1 MGGTS
6 TGPSADALGGS
17 LHTWVSL
24 GTKSASVEL
33 K

>member
-1 MGGTS
+1 MGGISTETS
-6 TGPSADALGGS
+6 VEALGGS

-24 GTKSASVEL
+24 GPKSPSVEL